1 MATVKITVNVKPA
14 ENEYYV
20 RISATRETDVIVRAD
35 SMEEAREAVTNGGNM
50 DLIRMWSEP
59 EIRVRY
65 IAERYQD
72 GVHRKNLDKKD
83 EK

>member
-1 MATVKITVNVKPA
+1 MTSIKLTVKVKPPQG
-14 ENEYYV
+14 EYYV

-35 SMEEAREAVTNGGNM
+35 SMEEARESVTSGGAM

-59 EIRVRY
+59 EIRVRH

-83 EK
+83 KK

>member
-1 MATVKITVNVKPA
+1 MVTMKLTVNVKPA

-59 EIRVRY
+59 EIRVLH

-72 GVHRKNLDKKD
+72 GVHRKNFNEGD
-83 EK
+83 E

>member
-1 MATVKITVNVKPA
+1 MTSIKLTVNVKPA

-35 SMEEAREAVTNGGNM
+35 SMEEARDTVTSGGAM

-59 EIRVRY
+59 EIRVRH

-83 EK
+83 KK